1 MPMKEVQE
9 KLDALGREWEG
20 YKKTN
25 DAAIADIKK
34 GLSDSE
40 QKEKL
45 DKMEGGLQKLEKQI
59 SDLNAAVARTPSLV
73 EDAASMDAKQY
84 RDLMTEKLGKPISLD
99 EAKMGIKYR
108 DAFNKFMRKGAEIS
122 DELIQFARKTLSVDS
137 EVGGGFFVTPELSGD
152 ITKKINE
159 SSPIRQLANKLSI
172 SSSSLKVFADVD
184 DRTASW
190 QGERS
195 TRSEGTSPTVRQD
208 EIFVHELDCNPGATQ
223 AFLDDAAVNVES
235 WLSDYCAEAFAIAE
249 ATAFVSGSGVGRPR
263 GILSYI
269 DSSSTS
275 YVYGKLQR
283 IATDA
288 TGSIT
293 GDDLI
298 DVQDA
303 LKEPYQKNAS
313 WLMNRLTKSVIRKVK
328 DGTQYLWQP
337 GLQAGAPD
345 QLMGRPVYLAADLN
359 TSLATGTDG
368 LMVYGDLKAGY
379 QIVDRVGIRVIRDIY
394 SSKPK
399 VIFFTTKRVGGG
411 VKNYEAIKILKIM

>member
-1 MPMKEVQE
+1 MSKEIQE
-9 KLDALGREWEG
+9 KLDQVGRLFED

-25 DAAIADIKK
+25 DAALAEVKK
-34 GLSDSE
+34 GASGSE

-45 DKMEGGLQKLEKQI
+45 DRMETGMTKLEKQV
-59 SDLNAAVARTPSLV
+59 SDLNAALARTPSLV
-73 EDAASMDAKQY
+73 EDAAGMDAKQY
-84 RDLMTEKLGKPISLD
+84 REVMVEHLNRPVSLD

-108 DAFNKFMRKGAEIS
+108 DAFNSFIRKGVEIS
-122 DELIQFARKTLSVDS
+122 DELVNFARKTLSVDS
-137 EVGGGFFVTPELSGD
+137 EVGAGFFVTPEVSGE

-159 SSPIRQLANKLSI
+159 SSPIRQLASKQTI
-172 SSSSLKVFADVD
+172 SSSSLKIFADLD

-195 TRSEGTSPTVRQD
+195 TRSEGTNPTIKQN

-235 WLSDYCAEAFAIAE
+235 WLGDFAAEAFALAE

-263 GILSYI
+263 GILSYA
-269 DSSSTS
+269 DGS
-275 YVYGKLQR
+275 VFGKFQR
-283 IATDA
+283 IETDA
-288 TGSIT
+288 TGSIV

-303 LKEPYQKNAS
+303 LKEGYQRGAV
-313 WLMNRLTKSVIRKVK
+313 WLMNRLTKSVVRKVK

-337 GLQAGAPD
+337 GLQLGAPD
-345 QLMGRPVYLAADLN
+345 QLMGRPVHLAADLN
-359 TSLATGTDG
+359 TSLVASTDG
-368 LMVYGDLKAGY
+368 LMIYGDLKQAY
-379 QIVDRVGIRVIRDIY
+379 KIVDRVGTRVLRDPF

-411 VKNYEAIKILKIM
+411 ADNYEALKILKIKA